1 MKNELNNLISKY
13 KKNKHSEKDKKSK
26 DDFPTKYLIIE
37 IEERDSS
44 RNSTR
49 KNLFKYLKACL
60 KDEKEKE
67 KLCEKIVKIEEKL
80 YENYKKIDIET
91 VKRFSKKFG
100 ERIEKKIKIKIDES
114 YTNRVLEILHN
125 IKDDKN
131 TEFKQN
137 IFDGK
142 ISPEELCTMDENNM
156 INQSKKDAIQEK
168 INDKINSLKLD
179 WDIILEDGVYTCPKC
194 QSKKTYQMEKQM
206 RSADEDT
213 TVIISCAKCRKSWK
227 I

>member
-1 MKNELNNLISKY
+1 MNNELNNLISKY
-13 KKNKHSEKDKKSK
+13 KKNKHSEKDKKSE

-67 KLCEKIVKIEEKL
+67 KLCEKIVEIEEKL

-142 ISPEELCTMDENNM
+142 ISPDELCSMDENNM
-156 INQSKKDAIQEK
+156 INQSKKKAILEK

>member
-142 ISPEELCTMDENNM
+142 ISPDELCSMDENNM
-156 INQSKKDAIQEK
+156 INQSKKKAILEK

>member
-1 MKNELNNLISKY
+1 LNNELNNLISKY
-13 KKNKHSEKDKKSK
+13 KKNKHSEKDKKSE

-67 KLCEKIVKIEEKL
+67 KLCEKIVEIEEKL

-142 ISPEELCTMDENNM
+142 ISPDELCSMDENNM
-156 INQSKKDAIQEK
+156 INQSKKKAILEK

>member
-1 MKNELNNLISKY
+1 LNNELNNLISKY
-13 KKNKHSEKDKKSK
+13 KKNKHSEKDKKSE

-49 KNLFKYLKACL
+49 KNLFKYLKGCL

-114 YTNRVLEILHN
+114 YTNRVLEILHY

-137 IFDGK
+137 IVDGK
-142 ISPEELCTMDENNM
+142 ISPEELCTMDENKM
-156 INQSKKDAIQEK
+156 IDQSKKDAIQEK
-168 INDKINSLKLD
+168 IKDKINSLILD
-179 WDIILEDGVYTCPKC
+179 WEIILEDGVYTCPKC
-194 QSKKTYQMEKQM
+194 HSKKTYQMEKQM

-213 TVIISCAKCRKSWK
+213 TIIISCAKCEENWK

>member
-1 MKNELNNLISKY
+1 MNIELNNLISKY
-13 KKNKHSEKDKKSK
+13 KKNKHSEKDKKSE
-26 DDFPTKYLIIE
+26 DDFPTKYLIKE
-37 IEERDSS
+37 KEERDSS

-67 KLCEKIVKIEEKL
+67 KLCEKIVEIEKKL
-80 YENYKKIDIET
+80 YENYKKIEIKTD
-91 VKRFSKKFG
+91 KRFTKKEGTKF
-100 ERIEKKIKIKIDES
+100 KKIITIKIDES
-114 YTNRVLEILHN
+114 YTNRVLEILHY

-137 IFDGK
+137 IVDGK

-156 INQSKKDAIQEK
+156 IDQSKKDAIQEK
-168 INDKINSLKLD
+168 IKDKINSLKLD
-179 WDIILEDGVYTCPKC
+179 WELILEDGVYTCPKC
-194 QSKKTYQMEKQM
+194 QSRKTYQMVKQM

-213 TVIISCAKCRKSWK
+213 TIIISCAKCEENWK